1 MKSDIRTINHP
12 VEKVEKKLL
21 KVAVLMGYSNANL
34 NNSQKLLQFET
45 KKSLMSNSNGLKVQ
59 INYSDEDGLT
69 ELIISCDWLPTLGVK
84 PLINISDKLFNK
96 TIDDFVENLV
106 KLIEGNSKISEST
119 SAKQKTV
126 SEEIRNAS
134 NAENKKN
141 NTIMYVVVV
150 GAILA
155 FLYMA
160 FVGF

>member
-1 MKSDIRTINHP
+1 
-12 VEKVEKKLL
+12 
-21 KVAVLMGYSNANL
+21 
-34 NNSQKLLQFET
+34 
-45 KKSLMSNSNGLKVQ
+45 MSNSNGLKVQ
-59 INYSDEDGLT
+59 INYSEEDGLT

-106 KLIEGNSKISEST
+106 KLIEGNSKIPEST
-119 SAKQKTV
+119 SAKQKNV
-126 SEEIRNAS
+126 SEEIRNTS

-141 NTIMYVVVV
+141 NTIMYVVVL

-155 FLYMA
+155 VLYMA